1 LKAALEAEESCA
13 GAEVACVHVEYD
25 DPTGAGGVLVVPL
38 LRAGQWLLYRF
49 TYQEVQAYIKE
60 DWMQRQT
67 LNHIAQVKAEK
78 HTPKAADNVLW
89 TKEVTFMKYLEVQ
102 LNKAGKSMFQPFP
115 VNPANMQ
122 PTQCVV
128 LDKQF
133 ISCPCEGKYRWHKKY
148 GNIIIITNP
157 PSSAFFVQ
165 PAVVCV
171 VRRVHLFRNV
181 HVYPSWIG
189 CACVVLMTTL
199 SLARVSGEDDD
210 EMEVTNLCVIG
221 TSSVLMELSDADVA
235 SCCEPGCKK
244 AACGD
249 ATKCWFQKH
258 PVKVGQKA
266 KKGKVYWV
274 FCLSQIRLIFLHE

>member
-1 LKAALEAEESCA
+1 MKAALEAEESCA

-115 VNPANMQ
+115 VNPANMHA
-122 PTQCVV
+122 P
-128 LDKQF
+128 
-133 ISCPCEGKYRWHKKY
+133 EH
-148 GNIIIITNP
+148 
-157 PSSAFFVQ
+157 
-165 PAVVCV
+165 
-171 VRRVHLFRNV
+171 
-181 HVYPSWIG
+181 
-189 CACVVLMTTL
+189 
-199 SLARVSGEDDD
+199 
-210 EMEVTNLCVIG
+210 
-221 TSSVLMELSDADVA
+221 
-235 SCCEPGCKK
+235 
-244 AACGD
+244 AANAMRC
-249 ATKCWFQKH
+249 
-258 PVKVGQKA
+258 
-266 KKGKVYWV
+266 
-274 FCLSQIRLIFLHE
+274 SR